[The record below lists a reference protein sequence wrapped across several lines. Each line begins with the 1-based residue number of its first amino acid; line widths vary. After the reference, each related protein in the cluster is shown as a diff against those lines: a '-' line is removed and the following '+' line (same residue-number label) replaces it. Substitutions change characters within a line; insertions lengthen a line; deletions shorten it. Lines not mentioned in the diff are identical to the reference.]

1 MPETYP
7 AWGRK
12 RSLHGDIY
20 QLKWV
25 MLLLKRAVDVGYSF
39 RLATE
44 MESATGFDDIVF
56 QDRKNEKIVYR
67 FIQNKHKQNECEKIG
82 VGKLLSKNKSGE
94 FSVPKYFVSYLKIKI
109 NPDFADGDLK
119 YFTIC
124 TNIGFDLAQSIALFT
139 IIRTDRN
146 MLLACY
152 SHKHISYRIRTII
165 RKAIQ
170 HKIQ

>member
-56 QDRKNEKIVYR
+56 QDRKNEKIVHR

-82 VGKLLSKNKSGE
+82 V
-94 FSVPKYFVSYLKIKI
+94 
-109 NPDFADGDLK
+109 
-119 YFTIC
+119 
-124 TNIGFDLAQSIALFT
+124 
-139 IIRTDRN
+139 
-146 MLLACY
+146 
-152 SHKHISYRIRTII
+152 
-165 RKAIQ
+165 
-170 HKIQ
+170 